1 MLCTINK
8 KLQRKRLPRKA
19 SFNIAVLASTRGTDL
34 QAIID
39 EIKAGTL
46 DVDLRVV
53 ISNKKDCYAL
63 QRAREQGFKTFFI
76 DPQGKTREEYD
87 QELIKILKEHEVDLI
102 VLVGYMRILTAPFI
116 QTFRNR
122 IINVHPSLI
131 PKYCGPKFYDTNV
144 HEAVLKAGEKETGMT
159 IHFVT
164 EEIDKGPIILQK
176 KIPVDPND
184 TPETLKAKVQEL
196 EKKWYPEVI
205 RWIQQ
210 GTTTATSKNTSHS
223 K

>member
-1 MLCTINK
+1 MSRSN
-8 KLQRKRLPRKA
+8 
-19 SFNIAVLASTRGTDL
+19 FNIAVLASTRGTDL

-39 EIKAGTL
+39 EIKVGTL
-46 DVDLRVV
+46 DVDLRIV

-63 QRAREQGFKTFFI
+63 QRAREQGFKALFI

-87 QELIKILKEHEVDLI
+87 QELISILKQHKIDLV
-102 VLVGYMRILTAPFI
+102 VLVGYMRVLTPSFI
-116 QTFRNR
+116 REFQNR

-164 EEIDKGPIILQK
+164 EEVDKGPIILQK
-176 KIPVDPND
+176 KISVDRSD
-184 TPETLKAKVQEL
+184 TPETLKAKVQAL

-205 RWIQQ
+205 RQIQQ
-210 GTTTATSKNTSHS
+210 EKPTSTSKNTSHS